1 MNEPNLE
8 VVGAET
14 AVALVAVAVIVGLI
28 VWALLRA
35 TSRRVDIGVVVA
47 VTILT
52 AISIFGF
59 IATQAEALIT
69 LAGTGL
75 GALAGAI
82 TNLLGGDDDADQT
95 RTRRIPLG
103 SHRKGVPHPEA
114 GGQAGQGDQ
123 GGAGA
128 EGDTKGNP

>member
-14 AVALVAVAVIVGLI
+14 VLALIAVAVIVALI

-35 TSRRVDIGVVVA
+35 TSRRVDIGVIVA

-82 TNLLGGDDDADQT
+82 TNLLGGDDADQT
-95 RTRRIPLG
+95 RTRRVALG
-103 SHRKGVPHPEA
+103 RHRKGVSQQEA

-123 GGAGA
+123 GGAGTPGT
-128 EGDTKGNP
+128 EGTP

>member
-59 IATQAEALIT
+59 IGTQAEALIT

-82 TNLLGGDDDADQT
+82 TNLLGGDDADQT
-95 RTRRIPLG
+95 RTRRVALG
-103 SHRKGVPHPEA
+103 RHRKGVSQQEA
-114 GGQAGQGDQ
+114 GGQAGQGGQ
-123 GGAGA
+123 GGAGTPGT
-128 EGDTKGNP
+128 EGTP

>member
-14 AVALVAVAVIVGLI
+14 VLALIAVAVIVALI

-35 TSRRVDIGVVVA
+35 TSRRVDIGVIVA

-82 TNLLGGDDDADQT
+82 TNLLGGDDADQT
-95 RTRRIPLG
+95 RTRREAMG
-103 SHRKGVPHPEA
+103 RNRKRVRHEQA
-114 GGQAGQGDQ
+114 GGQAGQGGQ
-123 GGAGA
+123 GGAGTPGT
-128 EGDTKGNP
+128 EGPP

>member
-1 MNEPNLE
+1 MTGPNLE
-8 VVGAET
+8 LIGAET
-14 AVALVAVAVIVGLI
+14 AVALVAVAAIVGLI

-82 TNLLGGDDDADQT
+82 TNLLGGDDADQT
-95 RTRRIPLG
+95 RTRRVALG
-103 SHRKGVPHPEA
+103 RNRKGVPHQEA
-114 GGQAGQGDQ
+114 GGQAGQGGQ
-123 GGAGA
+123 GGAGTPGT
-128 EGDTKGNP
+128 EGTP